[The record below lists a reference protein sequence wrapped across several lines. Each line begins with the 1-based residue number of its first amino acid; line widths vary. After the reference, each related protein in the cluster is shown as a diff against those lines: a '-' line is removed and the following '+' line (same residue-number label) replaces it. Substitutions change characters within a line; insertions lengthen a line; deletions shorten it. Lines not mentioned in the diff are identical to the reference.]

1 MSALYRRPRT
11 PYWWWKERYNGET
24 FYKSTK
30 MTNKSLAKKI
40 AQQWDYNLMIGDL
53 SFLDLSSNSNQ
64 QIKPYINDYLIFLS
78 NRIESSKSLKT
89 AKGHLNKF
97 ADTMNETKI
106 KLLGKITVKNIDQYL
121 DSLKVSPKTK
131 KNHLQSISSMMK
143 QAVKEGI
150 LTSNP
155 CDLATLPKI
164 KKDRSIHRLLLPID
178 LEIIFNGS
186 GEWNMFFAFLYHTG
200 LRANDVASLKYGNID
215 FKKKSIVRL
224 VRKSRKVHE
233 FPIADVLINMI
244 DRKADEDT
252 PLFPTL
258 ISNKETN
265 DKLAKPRKYMQSLL
279 KAHNRPHA
287 DLHSFRHTFNQSL
300 LELGMEI
307 EDRQK
312 LLAHASTTTTKI
324 YTHPNFELAMQY
336 VNQVTLYRKECNHSV
351 TN

>member
-1 MSALYRRPRT
+1 MFNSSL
-11 PYWWWKERYNGET
+11 T
-24 FYKSTK
+24 F
-30 MTNKSLAKKI
+30 
-40 AQQWDYNLMIGDL
+40 GD
-53 SFLDLSSNSNQ
+53 
-64 QIKPYINDYLIFLS
+64 I
-78 NRIESSKSLKT
+78 
-89 AKGHLNKF
+89 
-97 ADTMNETKI
+97 
-106 KLLGKITVKNIDQYL
+106 
-121 DSLKVSPKTK
+121 
-131 KNHLQSISSMMK
+131 
-143 QAVKEGI
+143 
-150 LTSNP
+150 
-155 CDLATLPKI
+155 
-164 KKDRSIHRLLLPID
+164 
-178 LEIIFNGS
+178 
-186 GEWNMFFAFLYHTG
+186 
-200 LRANDVASLKYGNID
+200 ASLKYGNID

-233 FPIADVLINMI
+233 FPIADILISMI

-258 ISNKETN
+258 ISNKETD

-279 KAHNRPHA
+279 KAQNRPHA

-336 VNQVTLYRKECNHSV
+336 VNQVTLYGKECNHSV

>member
-1 MSALYRRPRT
+1 MN
-11 PYWWWKERYNGET
+11 WKDFKKRQSELPNT
-24 FYKSTK
+24 TK
-30 MTNKSLAKKI
+30 VGNEYEKLVKI
-40 AQQWDYNLMIGDL
+40 Y
-53 SFLDLSSNSNQ
+53 
-64 QIKPYINDYLIFLS
+64 LS
-78 NRIESSKSLKT
+78 NHPSYNDFFSNVWLLKDVPT
-89 AKGHLNKF
+89 KVREHLR
-97 ADTMNETKI
+97 
-106 KLLGKITVKNIDQYL
+106 
-121 DSLKVSPKTK
+121 
-131 KNHLQSISSMMK
+131 
-143 QAVKEGI
+143 
-150 LTSNP
+150 
-155 CDLATLPKI
+155 LPKPD
-164 KKDRSIHRLLLPID
+164 KRLLLPID
-178 LEIIFNGS
+178 LEIIFNGA
-186 GEWNMFFAFLYHTG
+186 GAWNMFFSFLYHTG

-244 DRKADEDT
+244 DRKADENT

-265 DKLAKPRKYMQSLL
+265 DKLSKPRKYMQSLL

-336 VNQVTLYRKECNHSV
+336 VNQVPKYGLV
-351 TN
+351 

>member
-1 MSALYRRPRT
+1 MSTLYKQPKS
-11 PYWWWKERYNGET
+11 PYWTWRERYNGRR
-24 FYKSTK
+24 FAKSTK

-64 QIKPYINDYLIFLS
+64 HLKPYLNDYLKFLS
-78 NRIESSKSLKT
+78 NRMESIKSFKT
-89 AKGHLNKF
+89 ARGHLNRF
-97 ADTMNETKI
+97 ADAMSQTRI
-106 KLLGKITVKNIDQYL
+106 KRLSEISVKNIDQYL

-143 QAVKEGI
+143 QAVKEGV
-150 LTSNP
+150 LSGNP
-155 CDLATLPKI
+155 CELATLPKM
-164 KKDRSIHRLLLPID
+164 KKDKTIHRLLIPID
-178 LEIIFNGS
+178 LEIIFNGA
-186 GEWNMFFAFLYHTG
+186 GAWNMFYSFLYHTG

-233 FPIADVLINMI
+233 FPIADILISMI
-244 DRKADEDT
+244 DRKADEDK

-265 DKLAKPRKYMQSLL
+265 DKLSKPRKFMQSLL

-336 VNQVTLYRKECNHSV
+336 INQVPKYGLV
-351 TN
+351 

>member
-1 MSALYRRPRT
+1 M
-11 PYWWWKERYNGET
+11 
-24 FYKSTK
+24 FYS
-30 MTNKSLAKKI
+30 
-40 AQQWDYNLMIGDL
+40 
-53 SFLDLSSNSNQ
+53 
-64 QIKPYINDYLIFLS
+64 
-78 NRIESSKSLKT
+78 
-89 AKGHLNKF
+89 
-97 ADTMNETKI
+97 
-106 KLLGKITVKNIDQYL
+106 
-121 DSLKVSPKTK
+121 
-131 KNHLQSISSMMK
+131 
-143 QAVKEGI
+143 
-150 LTSNP
+150 
-155 CDLATLPKI
+155 
-164 KKDRSIHRLLLPID
+164 
-178 LEIIFNGS
+178 
-186 GEWNMFFAFLYHTG
+186 FLYHTG

-233 FPIADVLINMI
+233 FPIANVLINMI

-258 ISNKETN
+258 ISNIETN
-265 DKLAKPRKYMQSLL
+265 DKLSKPRKYMQLLL

-336 VNQVTLYRKECNHSV
+336 VNQVPRYDGLV
-351 TN
+351 